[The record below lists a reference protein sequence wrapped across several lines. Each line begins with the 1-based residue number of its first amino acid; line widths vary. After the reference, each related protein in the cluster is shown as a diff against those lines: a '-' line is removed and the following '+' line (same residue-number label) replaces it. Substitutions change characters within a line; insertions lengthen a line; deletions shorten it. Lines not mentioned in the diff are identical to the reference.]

1 MSQNKLD
8 LEDVR
13 IVLDSKIILDNI
25 NLAIKDGEIV
35 SLMGASASGKT
46 SLVRSIAGFNN
57 ISSGRIK
64 IDGQIIDDSNKQI
77 DVSERNIGFIFQDLA
92 LFPHLTV
99 RENICFGLNNIDDT
113 KKLKRAEKLEA
124 LLNIKDIKDRY
135 PNQISGGQQQRVAI
149 ARAIAP
155 QPKLLLLDEPF
166 SALDYDLKLNLM
178 EDIIELIKSENITA
192 ILITHSAQEAFK
204 MSDKIAFISNNTITQ
219 YTDPYD
225 IYHRPSSKE
234 ISNFFGI
241 SSYINAEIIDSNS
254 IRTILGNFNGNF
266 EKYKKGDQVDLLIRP
281 DNITYDDESEFS
293 AKVIKQTF
301 IGSDFLYELE
311 LEDSQKIFCY
321 EPAQHNHEI
330 NQIIKIKLNLAHLTV
345 LDS

>member
-13 IVLDSKIILDNI
+13 IVLGSKIILDNI
-25 NLAIKDGEIV
+25 NLSIKDGEIV

-99 RENICFGLNNIDDT
+99 RENICFGLNNIDST

-155 QPKLLLLDEPF
+155 QPKLLILDEPF

-178 EDIIELIKSENITA
+178 EDIIQLIKSENITA

-219 YTDPYD
+219 YTSPYD

-254 IRTILGNFNGNF
+254 IRTTLGNFNGNF
-266 EKYKKGDQVDLLIRP
+266 EKYKKGDQVALLIRP

-311 LEDSQKIFCY
+311 LNDKQKIFCY

-330 NQIIKIKLNLAHLTV
+330 NQVIRIKLTLAHLTV

>member
-1 MSQNKLD
+1 MSQNKLE
-8 LEDVR
+8 LENVR
-13 IVLDSKIILDNI
+13 IVLDSEIILDNVDITI
-25 NLAIKDGEIV
+25 NDGDIV

-46 SLVRSIAGFNN
+46 SLIRSIAGFNS

-77 DVSERNIGFIFQDLA
+77 DVAERNIGFIFQDLA

-99 RENICFGLNNIDDT
+99 RENICFGLSNIDDT
-113 KKLKRAEKLEA
+113 EKLKRTEKLEL

-155 QPKLLLLDEPF
+155 KPKLLLLDEPF
-166 SALDYDLKLNLM
+166 SALDYELKINLM
-178 EDIIELIKSENITA
+178 EDIVKLIKAENITA

-204 MSDKIAFISNNTITQ
+204 MSDKIAFISNKTIKQ
-219 YTDPYD
+219 YTSPYD
-225 IYHRPSSKE
+225 IYHRPLSKE

-241 SSYINAEIIDSNS
+241 SSYIKAEVIDTHH
-254 IRTILGNFNGNF
+254 IRTILGDFDGNF
-266 EKYKKGDQVDLLIRP
+266 EKYKKGNQVDLLIRP
-281 DNITYDDESEFS
+281 DNISHDDQSQFS

-311 LEDSQKIFCY
+311 LEDNQKIFCY

-330 NQIIKIKLNLAHLTV
+330 NQIIKIKLNLPHLTV
-345 LDS
+345 LNS